1 MHDERGAEGVSAH
14 RAALSVDGAGCER
27 VRRPIVEPQEGGDM
41 VCLAVKRRAPS
52 LKGRLLHARVYYG
65 QPLARVERE
74 INQQAVGEREVVA
87 ALDGWKVGRVLG
99 RARVAAVTE

>member
-1 MHDERGAEGVSAH
+1 MAPGVNLCGVRSWS
-14 RAALSVDGAGCER
+14 RIKAAT
-27 VRRPIVEPQEGGDM
+27 
-41 VCLAVKRRAPS
+41 VCLVVKRRAPS

-74 INQQAVGEREVVA
+74 VNQQAVGEREVVA
-87 ALDGWKVGRVLG
+87 ALDGWKVGRLLG